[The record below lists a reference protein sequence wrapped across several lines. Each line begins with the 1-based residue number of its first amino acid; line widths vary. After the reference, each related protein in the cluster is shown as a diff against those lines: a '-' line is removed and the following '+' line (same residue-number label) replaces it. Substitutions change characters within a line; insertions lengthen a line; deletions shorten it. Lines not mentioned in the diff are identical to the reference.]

1 MTAVY
6 IQILEEKDSALAR
19 QVWQL
24 REEVLRQPLGLSL
37 RDEDLSEEAE
47 DITFFACTDSGEML
61 GCLMLRPLSTCALK
75 LRQMA
80 VRENA
85 QGQGI
90 GRKLVETAE
99 AYALAKGF
107 YMISLH
113 ARQHAI
119 PFYERLGYEAE
130 GATFIEVGIP
140 HRLMKKT
147 R

>member
-1 MTAVY
+1 MSEILVR
-6 IQILEEKDSALAR
+6 ILEAEETGLAR

-24 REEVLRQPLGLSL
+24 REDLLRKPLGLSL
-37 RDEDLSEEAE
+37 LDEDLSEEAE
-47 DITFFACTDSGEML
+47 DITFFASTDSGAVL
-61 GCLMLRPLSTCALK
+61 GCLMLRPLSTCVLK

-80 VRENA
+80 VSENA

-107 YMISLH
+107 YIISLH